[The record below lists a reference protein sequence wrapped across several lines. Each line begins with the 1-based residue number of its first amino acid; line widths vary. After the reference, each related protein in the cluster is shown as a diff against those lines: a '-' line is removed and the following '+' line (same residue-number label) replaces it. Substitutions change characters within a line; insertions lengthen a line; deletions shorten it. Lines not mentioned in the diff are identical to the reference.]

1 MPTLRSHTHL
11 QATQANAQTKACK
24 RVCLPNRTRT
34 LQTRHDRPLTER
46 RAATNR
52 RLAKKRVMW
61 LNEALCFVSSSVLA
75 DSLVLRNPLLR
86 QAPNRYGQIKKHE

>member
-11 QATQANAQTKACK
+11 QATQADPQAKTWQ
-24 RVCLPNRTRT
+24 RVCLSNRTRT
-34 LQTRHDRPLTER
+34 LQTLNHRPLTER

-75 DSLVLRNPLLR
+75 DSLVLRNPLRR
-86 QAPNRYGQIKKHE
+86 QARNRYGQG